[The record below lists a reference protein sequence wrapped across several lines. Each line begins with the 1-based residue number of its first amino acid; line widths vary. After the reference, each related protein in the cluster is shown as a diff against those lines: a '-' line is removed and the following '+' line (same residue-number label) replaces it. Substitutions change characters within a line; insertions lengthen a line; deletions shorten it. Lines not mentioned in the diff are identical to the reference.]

1 MHRANVSPNRWLD
14 SLPGRTVIQGI
25 LIDVLL
31 TVSFVLYDALS
42 HDNVNWK
49 LLGVLVGKTALMALA
64 SSIMKRVRPPT

>member
-1 MHRANVSPNRWLD
+1 MHRANVSSNRWLD

-64 SSIMKRVRPPT
+64 SSIMKYVRPPT